1 MGRQA
6 ILQVSDAVGSLDLR
20 FDRDEGDEVEIYQRD
35 VSLCLLI
42 NRRTKVMRVIDFR
55 AGSQASKFDLIF
67 EAAEREG
74 ITRAFTVVER
84 EEATTWAKM
93 GFEKEGTIPSF
104 YKRSD
109 GHLLGIQF
117 DVPAPKESGTRIRIR
132 RDEAPSEDRP
142 SSDRGERAYQAG
154 RRLARS
160 GQESATRVKVAPAK
174 RREAEKAFAHAV
186 ASGRALSGMEHFG
199 RGTDRSLFLCTAR
212 GGFSLLVG
220 VEPQPCFDNAFIEV
234 LSAPRG
240 EKEAWLTAVALERI
254 CSDFLPDNTTSVF
267 ALGPVESV
275 ELTAAWVKA
284 GFRRS
289 GRLLAHLQ
297 VHGRSS
303 DAFVWA
309 RRLGEPV

>member
-6 ILQVSDAVGSLDLR
+6 MLQESNTLGSLDLLC
-20 FDRDEGDEVEIYQRD
+20 DRDERNELEIDHRD
-35 VSLCLLI
+35 VSVSLLI
-42 NRRTKVMRVIDFR
+42 NRRTNVMRVVDFR
-55 AGSQASKFDLIF
+55 AGSQASKFDLIC
-67 EAAEREG
+67 EAAAREG
-74 ITRAFTVVER
+74 VTRAFTVVER
-84 EEATTWAKM
+84 DEAATWAKM

-109 GHLLGIQF
+109 GHLLGIQL
-117 DVPAPKESGTRIRIR
+117 DDAAPSQSGTRIRLSL
-132 RDEAPSEDRP
+132 EAMAEGRP

-154 RRLARS
+154 RDLACS
-160 GQESATRVKVAPAK
+160 GQESSTRVKVSLAK
-174 RREAEKAFAHAV
+174 PREVEKAFAHAV

-199 RGTDRSLFLCTAR
+199 RGTERSLFLCTAR

-220 VEPQPCFDNAFIEV
+220 VEPQPCFDNAYIEV

-254 CSDFLPDNTTSVF
+254 CADCLPDNTTSVF
-267 ALGPVESV
+267 SLGPVESV

-289 GRLLAHLQ
+289 GRLLGHLR

-309 RRLGEPV
+309 RRLDEPL